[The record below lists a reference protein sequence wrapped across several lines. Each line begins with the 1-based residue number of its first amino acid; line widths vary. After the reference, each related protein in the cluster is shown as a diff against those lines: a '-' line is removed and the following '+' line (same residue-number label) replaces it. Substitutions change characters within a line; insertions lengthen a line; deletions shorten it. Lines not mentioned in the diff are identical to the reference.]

1 LDNWAW
7 FEQEA
12 KGLGVN
18 LPSAAT
24 EAFRQFHGALL
35 TANQTMNLTRIV
47 SERDAII
54 KHYLDALSFLTL
66 VPATLNAQASRLL
79 DLGTGAGIPGIP
91 LLIAR
96 PHWTGVLV
104 DAVGKKVAFVND
116 CLTQLSLRES
126 IAIQERSEVLG
137 HHAAHRER
145 YDLVVAR
152 AVAATPE
159 LIELTVPFL
168 KVGGCLIISK
178 GQKGA
183 EELQAAQKAITVLG
197 AEVDHHIALEL
208 PDGLGQR
215 HLTRIIKRHTT
226 PRHYPRS
233 VGLPHRKPLQ

>member
-12 KGLGVN
+12 DKLGIT
-18 LPSAAT
+18 LPGRAA
-24 EAFRQFHGALL
+24 EAFRHFHSALL

-54 KHYLDALSFLTL
+54 KHYLDALYFLKL
-66 VPATLNAQASRLL
+66 VPAPLDAQALRLL

-96 PHWTGVLV
+96 PQWQGVLV

-116 CLTQLSLRES
+116 CLAQLSLCGS
-126 IAIQERSEVLG
+126 VAIHERSEVLS
-137 HHAAHRER
+137 HLAAHREQ

-168 KVGGCLIISK
+168 KLGGYLILSK

-183 EELQAAQKAITVLG
+183 EELHAAQKALTLLG
-197 AEVDHHIALEL
+197 AEVDHSIVLEL
-208 PDGLGQR
+208 PDELGQR
-215 HLTRIIKRHTT
+215 HLTRIIKRHPT

-233 VGLPHRKPLQ
+233 VGLPHRKPLR